1 MMRLGVV
8 FDIVFDLFALC
19 ISETDDP
26 SDLASVDKRNIVEC
40 VAFRNEP
47 DHSDLVVLVP
57 ATRLEISCIGHH
69 QLVCGGKG
77 KQAKD
82 SKNGS

>member
-1 MMRLGVV
+1 MRLGVV

-19 ISETDDP
+19 ISETDDS
-26 SDLASVDKRNIVEC
+26 SDFASVDKRNIVER

-57 ATRLEISCIGHH
+57 AIDPNKCFVLHRLRGER
-69 QLVCGGKG
+69 Q
-77 KQAKD
+77 
-82 SKNGS
+82 